1 MEIKDGLK
9 RMQEGPPEE
18 HWCKLWAR
26 TLESKA
32 LSLESSLSYW
42 AHPPLLQLA
51 NWDWDLD
58 LRNTVT
64 PLCKQCGLGE
74 PTPMVM
80 SSPYGVSFVGNV
92 LHIQPCTTFPM
103 DYLQECSPPV
113 SHIKK
118 KRKKKWRK
126 ISLNRVNRPNDR
138 TAFSIQGFNEFN
150 MTQYIV
156 KKENEENLYENN
168 RRN

>member
-1 MEIKDGLK
+1 MTFAHHYICRFSLTFFSSSFFFFFSLPLVEIKDGLK
-9 RMQEGPPEE
+9 RMQVGPPEE

-32 LSLESSLSYW
+32 LSLESCLSYW

-64 PLCKQCGLGE
+64 PLCNQCGPGGL
-74 PTPMVM
+74 TPMVR

-92 LHIQPCTTFPM
+92 LHIQPCTTFPV

-113 SHIKK
+113 RNWVPHQLKK
-118 KRKKKWRK
+118 NITKSRE
-126 ISLNRVNRPNDR
+126 SP
-138 TAFSIQGFNEFN
+138 
-150 MTQYIV
+150 
-156 KKENEENLYENN
+156 
-168 RRN
+168 